1 MIIKLLDLRL
11 LKLILVDKNE
21 RRKEVFMQ
29 VNASAQVQIDT
40 LKKAIDQNKQ
50 QVSDLIAMQQKTN
63 NTQKINNQSNQENLV
78 PKSKTIGNQ
87 FDQMA

>member
-1 MIIKLLDLRL
+1 
-11 LKLILVDKNE
+11 
-21 RRKEVFMQ
+21 MQ

-63 NTQKINNQSNQENLV
+63 NTQKINNQSKQENLV

>member
-1 MIIKLLDLRL
+1 
-11 LKLILVDKNE
+11 
-21 RRKEVFMQ
+21 MQ